1 MKEGHS
7 EFWPW
12 ALDRWQGPAAVRL
25 LKLQDEHDVVILELM
40 FVAWLGVQCRAISQ
54 DDLDQLRGGAQ
65 AWIDQ
70 VVLPLRRVRRAWKAE
85 GKQASLRTRLQALEL
100 EAEKSLSL
108 LYAQTWS
115 LISATAN
122 GDTANHCEDALG
134 HNLWLVLEGVGLQ
147 ADDTLRQQLLQDLSG

>member
-12 ALDRWQGPAAVRL
+12 ALGRWKGSAAERL
-25 LKLQDEHDVVILELM
+25 LELQDEHDVVILELM
-40 FVAWLGVQCRAISQ
+40 FVAWLGVQRRAISQ

-100 EAEKSLSL
+100 EAEKGLSL
-108 LYAQTWS
+108 LYAETWS
-115 LISATAN
+115 LISANA
-122 GDTANHCEDALG
+122 DSDIADHREDVLG
-134 HNLWLVLEGVGLQ
+134 HNLGLVLEGVGLET
-147 ADDTLRQQLLQDLSG
+147 DGTLRQQLLEDLSG

>member
-12 ALDRWQGPAAVRL
+12 ALGRWQGPAAERL
-25 LKLQDEHDVVILELM
+25 LELQDEHDVVILELM
-40 FVAWLGVQCRAISQ
+40 FVAWLGVQRRAISQ

-85 GKQASLRTRLQALEL
+85 GKQASLRTRMQALEL
-100 EAEKSLSL
+100 EAEKGLSL
-108 LYAQTWS
+108 LYAETWS
-115 LISATAN
+115 LISANA
-122 GDTANHCEDALG
+122 DSDIADHREDVLG
-134 HNLWLVLEGVGLQ
+134 HNLGLVLEGVGLET
-147 ADDTLRQQLLQDLSG
+147 DDTLRQQLLEDLSE